1 MKTDLYLDPAL
12 ANMVDLV
19 AEQEDGDRVLENLA
33 HGVIDGF
40 KNDWE
45 SRAGWV
51 EENEKWLDLV
61 QQVIVNK
68 TFPWPGASNVK
79 FPLLLMAALQYQA
92 RIYPLIVSGTNVVRC
107 RVVGQD
113 PTGEKLKQAVRVALH
128 MNWQLLEQMEEW
140 EDEQDLTLMIQGLLG
155 TCFKKT
161 YFDPSLQR
169 VNSIMINPIDLVINY
184 SAASLEQAQR
194 VTHVLYKTQQDVQEN
209 IDLGLYADVYKH
221 CEGVTQPTPAPM
233 QHLEINRDR
242 KDRRI
247 GITAPSKIDDT
258 ALLPILEQHT
268 FADIDGDGYAEPVI
282 ITVDYLGSKV
292 LRIVPRFDVTNIQ
305 YSQERGKEDKVV
317 KIEADTSYFT
327 KYGFIPN
334 PESRIYDLGLGRL
347 AGPLNHAI
355 DTLLN
360 QLIDAGTLS
369 NLQSGFLGR
378 GIGLPKGRK
387 GLQPGEWMQ
396 VATSG
401 DDLSKSVVPLPSKD
415 PSTVL
420 FQLLGMLIDVGKQLT
435 FTVDL
440 LQGESPGQNQPAVT
454 TMVMVEQG
462 LQAFSS
468 IVRRTHRALRK
479 EVKTLYR
486 LNGKYLDEV
495 EYFSVLDPE
504 AKEGGEIGRSDY
516 NSSTN
521 SVVPYSDPSI
531 VSASQELLKTQVL
544 QGFVQ
549 QGTVNPQEATRRILE
564 AMKIPDI
571 DKLMAMPPQGDSEK
585 VTLKKLEI
593 DFETKKFMTEAI
605 LKNKSITAEAA
616 KDEAVAILAMAKAE
630 SEQVNRQIKELSA
643 KLGPLMKLVEH
654 SAKFSMNQDANMAQ
668 PKDQPQPPSPDAIGP
683 QEADMTPTSAVMGSD
698 TGGTL

>member
-1 MKTDLYLDPAL
+1 MKTDLYLDPNL
-12 ANMVDLV
+12 INMVDYV
-19 AEQEDGDRVLENLA
+19 ADQEDGDRVLDTLA
-33 HGVIDGF
+33 QGVIEGF
-40 KNDWE
+40 KTDWT
-45 SRAGWV
+45 SRAGWI
-51 EENEKWLDLV
+51 EDNERWLDLI
-61 QQVIVNK
+61 QQVVVHK
-68 TFPWPGASNVK
+68 TFPWPGAANIK

-92 RIYPLIVSGTNVVRC
+92 RIYPLIVNGTNVVRC
-107 RVVGQD
+107 RVVGED
-113 PTGEKLKQAVRVALH
+113 PTGNKLAQATRVALH

-140 EDEQDLTLMIQGLLG
+140 EDEQDLTLMVQGLLG

-161 YFDPSLQR
+161 YFDPNLGR
-169 VNSIMINPIDLVINY
+169 VHSIMVNPVDLVINY
-184 SAASLEQAQR
+184 SAGSVEQAQR
-194 VTHVLYKTQQDVQEN
+194 VTHVLYKTKQDVQEN
-209 IDLGLYADVYKH
+209 IDLGLYADIYDQ
-221 CEGVTQPTPAPM
+221 EVTSPTPAPM
-233 QHLEINRDR
+233 SSLEVNKDR
-242 KDRRI
+242 KDRRV
-247 GITAPSKIDDT
+247 GITAPTKIDDT
-258 ALLPILEQHT
+258 AMLPILEQHT

-282 ITVDYLGSKV
+282 ITVDYLGGKV
-292 LRIVPRFDVTNIQ
+292 LRIVPRFEISDIK
-305 YSQERGKEDKVV
+305 YSTLKGKEDKIV
-317 KIEADTSYFT
+317 KITPDTSYFT

-334 PESRIYDLGLGRL
+334 PESRVYDLGLGKL

-360 QLIDAGTLS
+360 QLVDAGTLS

-387 GLQPGEWMQ
+387 GLQPGEWLQ
-396 VATSG
+396 VSSTG
-401 DDLSKSVVPLPSKD
+401 DDLTKSVVPLPAKD
-415 PSTVL
+415 PSNVL

-479 EVKTLYR
+479 EVKTLYK

-504 AKEGGEIGRSDY
+504 AKEGGEVGRADY
-516 NSSTN
+516 DSSTN
-521 SVVPYSDPSI
+521 AVVPYSDPSI
-531 VSASQELLKTQVL
+531 VSASQELMKTQVL

-549 QGTVNPQEATRRILE
+549 QGTVNAQEATRRTLE

-571 DKLMAMPPQGDSEK
+571 EALMTMPPAQESEK
-585 VTLKKLEI
+585 ITLKRMEL
-593 DFETKKFMTEAI
+593 DFESKKFMAEAI

-630 SEQVNRQIKELSA
+630 SEEVNRQIKELQS
-643 KLGPLMKLVEH
+643 KLAPLMKLVETA
-654 SAKFSMNQDANMAQ
+654 AKRSDNFDVAPTQQSEPA
-668 PKDQPQPPSPDAIGP
+668 PQVPEEEAIGA
-683 QEADMTPTSAVMGSD
+683 QDTEMAPTSAVMGTE
-698 TGGTL
+698 TGGTM